1 MGNLNFE
8 IKLETIFEWNQPYDL
23 WWCLVKNG
31 QFVPDAGF
39 SGSTRPVWNW
49 ESSDDKERK
58 SLSLFYEWF
67 LNDDLNDFDEIDES
81 QSCLSP

>member
-1 MGNLNFE
+1 MV
-8 IKLETIFEWNQPYDL
+8 IS
-23 WWCLVKNG
+23 G
-31 QFVPDAGF
+31 QKSQFIPDAGF
-39 SGSTRPVWNW
+39 SGFFRPVWNR